1 MNKLC
6 TFGGAI
12 LGGYLG
18 WFIGLRIGIGTA
30 IVFSGAASLAGVVA
44 GWKLAQRLR

>member
-6 TFGGAI
+6 TYGGAI
-12 LGGYLG
+12 LGSYAGWLLG
-18 WFIGLRIGIGTA
+18 MRFGLGTA
-30 IVFSGAASLAGVVA
+30 IVLSSVASLAGVYA